1 MKRRTVKKPTAEK
14 QAAAENQAFERTSLI
29 KQTVK
34 KHAFERTSLEKQT
47 AEKHAFERTS
57 LEKQTAEKQA
67 AAEKCRSAHNESAHN
82 EKDI

>member
-1 MKRRTVKKPTAEK
+1 MKKQTAEK

-34 KHAFERTSLEKQT
+34 KQAA
-47 AEKHAFERTS
+47 AENQAFERTS

-67 AAEKCRSAHNESAHN
+67 AAEKCRSAHNEK
-82 EKDI
+82 EI